1 MPAEIQGPGPAP
13 TAHNFRP
20 LPRWRRL
27 CGVPGIAI
35 IGAQWGDEGKGKV
48 TDALA
53 ENADFVVRY
62 QGGAN
67 AGHTVVA
74 HGKTFKLN
82 LLPTGVIHPQA
93 TNVLGDGMVIDAFR
107 FAEELVNIRA
117 EGIEPRL
124 LVSDKAH
131 LVLPHHKAVE
141 ARNNFVGTTKRGIGP
156 AYSDRARR
164 VGIRAGDLL
173 SEAVL
178 EERVETLLAEKPNST
193 REAGWDTPAKALD
206 DLYKMRDILAPFVA
220 DTGQRLREAIKHGK
234 KVLYEGAQA
243 TLLDLNYGDYPFVT
257 SSHPTVGGII
267 VGTGVS
273 HKAINKVY
281 GVAKA
286 YTTRV
291 GNGPF
296 PTELHGTEDEFLRQK
311 GGEFGVTTGRSRR
324 TGWLDLV
331 LLKYACEVNGF
342 DGLVLTKLDIL
353 SDFKTVK
360 IGIEHRPDGSV
371 KYEELEGWGNLAGL
385 SSREALPGSVIRF
398 IELIEEYTQVP
409 VVMFSTSPRREDTF
423 GAVSWV

>member
-1 MPAEIQGPGPAP
+1 M
-13 TAHNFRP
+13 
-20 LPRWRRL
+20 
-27 CGVPGIAI
+27 PGIAI

-53 ENADFVVRY
+53 EAADFVVRY

-93 TNVLGDGMVIDAFR
+93 TNVLGDGMVIDPYR
-107 FAEELVNIRA
+107 LAEELANVRS
-117 EGIEPRL
+117 EGLEPKI

-173 SEAVL
+173 SEKVL
-178 EERVETLLAEKPNST
+178 EERVETLLIEKPNST
-193 REAGWDTPAKALD
+193 KEAGWDSVGKALS
-206 DLYKMRDILAPFVA
+206 DLGQMRDILAPHVS
-220 DTGQRLREAIKHGK
+220 DTGAILREAIKNGK

-243 TLLDLNYGDYPFVT
+243 TLLDLNYGDYPYVT

-267 VGTGVS
+267 VGAGVN
-273 HKAINKVY
+273 HKGINKVY

-286 YTTRV
+286 YATRV

-296 PTELHGTEDEFLRQK
+296 PTELPEDEAEYLRQK
-311 GGEFGVTTGRSRR
+311 GGEFGVTTGRARR
-324 TGWLDLV
+324 TGWLDLP

-342 DGLVLTKLDIL
+342 DGLVLTKLDVL
-353 SDFKTVK
+353 SGFPKVK
-360 IGIEHRPDGSV
+360 VGVEHVADGV
-371 KYEELEGWGNLAGL
+371 RYEELEGWGELAGI
-385 SSREALPGSVIRF
+385 STREALPSSVLQL
-398 IELIEEYTQVP
+398 IELIESYTGVP
-409 VVMFSTSPRREDTF
+409 VVMFSTSPKREDTF

>member
-1 MPAEIQGPGPAP
+1 M
-13 TAHNFRP
+13 
-20 LPRWRRL
+20 
-27 CGVPGIAI
+27 PGIAI

-48 TDALA
+48 TDALG
-53 ENADFVVRY
+53 ESADFVVRF

-67 AGHTVVA
+67 AGHTVIA

-82 LLPTGVIHPQA
+82 LLPTGVIHPHA
-93 TNVLGDGMVIDAFR
+93 TNILGDGMVIDAFR
-107 FAEELVNIRA
+107 FEEEMTNIKA
-117 EGIEPRL
+117 EGLNPTVLI
-124 LVSDKAH
+124 SDKAH
-131 LVLPHHKAVE
+131 LVLPHHKVVE
-141 ARNNFVGTTKRGIGP
+141 GRNNFVGTTKRGIGP

-173 SEAVL
+173 SEETML
-178 EERVETLLAEKPNST
+178 ERVKTLLTEKPNST
-193 REAGWDTPAKALD
+193 KEAGWDTIENAMA
-206 DLYKMRDILAPFVA
+206 DLRKMAAIIAPHVA
-220 DTGQRLREAIKHGK
+220 DTGRLLREGIKHGK

-257 SSHPTVGGII
+257 SSHPSVGGII
-267 VGTGVS
+267 VGAGVS

-286 YTTRV
+286 YATRV

-296 PTELHGTEDEFLRQK
+296 PTELHGEEDEFLRQK

-331 LLKYACEVNGF
+331 LLKYACELNGF
-342 DGLVLTKLDIL
+342 DGIVLTKLDIL

-360 IGIEHRPDGSV
+360 VGVAHNPDGSV
-371 KYEELEGWGNLAGL
+371 EYKELPGWGDLSGL
-385 SSREALPGSVIRF
+385 STREQLPESVLKF
-398 IELIEEYTQVP
+398 IELIEEYTETP
-409 VVMFSTSPRREDTF
+409 VVMFSTSPKREDTF

>member
-1 MPAEIQGPGPAP
+1 M
-13 TAHNFRP
+13 
-20 LPRWRRL
+20 
-27 CGVPGIAI
+27 PGIAI

-74 HGKTFKLN
+74 QGKTFKLN

-93 TNVLGDGMVIDAFR
+93 ANVLGDGMVIDAFR
-107 FAEELVNIRA
+107 FAEEMGSIRA
-117 EGIEPRL
+117 EGLSPRV

-141 ARNNFVGTTKRGIGP
+141 ARNNFVGTTRRGIGP

-173 SEAVL
+173 NDKVL
-178 EERVETLLAEKPNST
+178 AERTLTLLTEKPNST
-193 REAGWDTPAKALD
+193 MEAGWDTPEKALAE
-206 DLYKMRDILAPFVA
+206 LYRMREILAPHIT
-220 DTGQRLREAIKHGK
+220 DTGGLLREAIKHGK
-234 KVLYEGAQA
+234 KVLFEGAQA
-243 TLLDLNYGDYPFVT
+243 TMLDLNYGDYPFVT
-257 SSHPTVGGII
+257 SSHPTVGGIL
-267 VGTGVS
+267 VGAGVS

-281 GVAKA
+281 GVVKA
-286 YTTRV
+286 YSTRV

-296 PTELHGTEDEFLRQK
+296 PTELFGQEDEFLRQK
-311 GGEFGVTTGRSRR
+311 GGEFGVTTGRARR

-353 SDFKTVK
+353 SDFPSVK
-360 IGIEHRPDGSV
+360 VGIEHRPDGSV
-371 KYEELEGWGNLAGL
+371 RYQEIPGWGDL
-385 SSREALPGSVIRF
+385 SGIRSREQLPESVKRLL
-398 IELIEEYTQVP
+398 ELIENFTQTP
-409 VVMFSTSPRREDTF
+409 VVMFSTSPKREDTF

>member
-1 MPAEIQGPGPAP
+1 M
-13 TAHNFRP
+13 
-20 LPRWRRL
+20 
-27 CGVPGIAI
+27 PGIAI

-74 HGKTFKLN
+74 QGQTFKLN

-107 FAEELVNIRA
+107 FAEELANIRG
-117 EGIEPRL
+117 EGLEPKI

-141 ARNNFVGTTKRGIGP
+141 SRNNFVGTTKRGIGP

-164 VGIRAGDLL
+164 VGIRVGDLL
-173 SEAVL
+173 SETVL
-178 EERVETLLAEKPNST
+178 AERVETLLAEKPNST
-193 REAGWDTPAKALD
+193 KEAGWDTREKALA
-206 DLYKMRDILAPFVA
+206 DLHRMRDILAPFIA
-220 DTGQRLREAIKHGK
+220 DTGHLLREAIKHGK
-234 KVLYEGAQA
+234 KVLFEGAQA
-243 TLLDLNYGDYPFVT
+243 TLLDLNYGDYPYVT
-257 SSHPTVGGII
+257 SSHPTVGGIL
-267 VGTGVS
+267 VGAGVN

-286 YTTRV
+286 YATRV

-296 PTELHGTEDEFLRQK
+296 PTELPEAEAEFLRQK
-311 GGEFGVTTGRSRR
+311 GGEFGVTTGRPRR

-342 DGLVLTKLDIL
+342 DGIVLTKLDIL
-353 SDFKTVK
+353 SGFPEIKV
-360 IGIEHRPDGSV
+360 GIEHRADGTV
-371 KYEELEGWGNLAGL
+371 RYEELQGWGELAGI
-385 SSREALPGSVIRF
+385 STREALPKGVLRL
-398 IELIEEYTQVP
+398 IELIEEYTQTP

>member
-1 MPAEIQGPGPAP
+1 M
-13 TAHNFRP
+13 
-20 LPRWRRL
+20 
-27 CGVPGIAI
+27 PGIAI

-67 AGHTVVA
+67 AGHTVIA

-107 FAEELVNIRA
+107 FAEEMHNIRA
-117 EGIEPRL
+117 EGLSPKV

-141 ARNNFVGTTKRGIGP
+141 ARNNFVGTTRRGIGP

-164 VGIRAGDLL
+164 IGIRAGDLL
-173 SEAVL
+173 SEGL
-178 EERVETLLAEKPNST
+178 LKERVDQLLTEKPNST
-193 REAGWDTPAKALD
+193 KEAGWNTPAKALT
-206 DLYKMRDILAPFVA
+206 DLHRMREILAPFVA
-220 DTGQRLREAIKHGK
+220 DTGRLLREAIKHGK
-234 KVLYEGAQA
+234 KVLFEGAQA
-243 TLLDLNYGDYPFVT
+243 TLLDLNYGDYPYVT

-267 VGTGVS
+267 IGTGVN
-273 HKAINKVY
+273 HKAVNKVY

-286 YTTRV
+286 YATRV

-296 PTELHGTEDEFLRQK
+296 PTELFGEEDEFLRQK
-311 GGEFGVTTGRSRR
+311 GGEFGVTTGRARR

-342 DGLVLTKLDIL
+342 DGLVLTKLDVL

-360 IGIEHRPDGSV
+360 VGLEHRPDGTV
-371 KYEELEGWGNLAGL
+371 KYEELPGWGNLSGIH
-385 SSREALPGSVIRF
+385 SREQLPASVRQF
-398 IELIEEYTQVP
+398 IELIEEYTETP

>member
-1 MPAEIQGPGPAP
+1 
-13 TAHNFRP
+13 
-20 LPRWRRL
+20 
-27 CGVPGIAI
+27 VPGIAI

-53 ENADFVVRY
+53 EHADFVVRY

-74 HGKTFKLN
+74 QGKTFRLN
-82 LLPTGVIHPQA
+82 LLPTGVIHPRA
-93 TNVLGDGMVIDAFR
+93 TNILGDGMVIDAFR
-107 FAEELVNIRA
+107 FAEEMQNIRA
-117 EGIEPRL
+117 EGLEPRV

-173 SEAVL
+173 NDSVL
-178 EERVETLLAEKPNST
+178 KERVDQLLTQKPNST
-193 REAGWDTPAKALD
+193 LEAGWDTSERALA
-206 DLYKMRDILAPFVA
+206 DLRRMGEILASHIS
-220 DTGQRLREAIKHGK
+220 DTGSLLRDAIKHGK
-234 KVLYEGAQA
+234 KVLFEGAQA
-243 TLLDLNYGDYPFVT
+243 TMLDLNYGDYPFVT
-257 SSHPTVGGII
+257 SSHPTVGGIM

-281 GVAKA
+281 GVVKA
-286 YTTRV
+286 YATRV

-296 PTELHGTEDEFLRQK
+296 PTELHGAEDEFLRQK
-311 GGEFGVTTGRSRR
+311 GGEFGVTTGRARR

-353 SDFKTVK
+353 SDFPVVK
-360 IGIEHRPDGSV
+360 IGVEHLPGGAV
-371 KYEELEGWGNLAGL
+371 KYEELPGWGNLAGIH
-385 SSREALPGSVIRF
+385 SREQLPASVQRF
-398 IELIEEYTQVP
+398 IELIEGYTETP

>member
-1 MPAEIQGPGPAP
+1 M
-13 TAHNFRP
+13 
-20 LPRWRRL
+20 
-27 CGVPGIAI
+27 PGIAI

-53 ENADFVVRY
+53 EDADFVVRY

-74 HGKTFKLN
+74 QGKTFKLN

-93 TNVLGDGMVIDAFR
+93 TNVLGDGMVIDAYR
-107 FAEELVNIRA
+107 FAEEMHNIRA
-117 EGIEPRL
+117 QGLNPRV

-131 LVLPHHKAVE
+131 LVLPHHKLVE

-173 SEAVL
+173 DEAVL
-178 EERVETLLAEKPNST
+178 KERVQTLLTEKPNST
-193 REAGWDTPAKALD
+193 KEAGWDTPEKALA
-206 DLYKMRDILAPFVA
+206 DLYRMREMLAPHIA
-220 DTGQRLREAIKHGK
+220 DTGQLLREALKQGK
-234 KVLYEGAQA
+234 KVLFEGAQA
-243 TLLDLNYGDYPFVT
+243 TLLDLNYGDYPYVT

-286 YTTRV
+286 YATRV

-296 PTELHGTEDEFLRQK
+296 PTELFGQENEYLRQK
-311 GGEFGVTTGRSRR
+311 GGEFGVTTGRARR

-342 DGLVLTKLDIL
+342 DGLVLTKLDVL
-353 SDFKTVK
+353 SGFPVVK
-360 IGIEHRPDGSV
+360 VGVEHRPDGSV
-371 KYEELEGWGNLAGL
+371 KYVEIPGWGNLEGIR
-385 SSREALPGSVIRF
+385 SREGLPSSVKHF
-398 IELIEEYTQVP
+398 IELIEDYTQTP

>member
-1 MPAEIQGPGPAP
+1 M
-13 TAHNFRP
+13 
-20 LPRWRRL
+20 
-27 CGVPGIAI
+27 PGIAI

-74 HGKTFKLN
+74 QGKTFRLN
-82 LLPTGVIHPQA
+82 LLPTGVIHPRA
-93 TNVLGDGMVIDAFR
+93 TNILGDGMVIDAFR
-107 FAEELVNIRA
+107 FAEEMQNIRA
-117 EGIEPRL
+117 EGLEPRV

-173 SEAVL
+173 NDSVL
-178 EERVETLLAEKPNST
+178 KERVDQLLTQKPNST
-193 REAGWDTPAKALD
+193 LEAGWDTPERALA
-206 DLYKMRDILAPFVA
+206 DLRRMGEILASHIS
-220 DTGQRLREAIKHGK
+220 DTGSLLRNAIKHGK
-234 KVLYEGAQA
+234 KVLFEGAQA
-243 TLLDLNYGDYPFVT
+243 TMLDLNYGDYPFVT
-257 SSHPTVGGII
+257 SSHPTVGGIM

-281 GVAKA
+281 GVVKA
-286 YTTRV
+286 YATRV

-296 PTELHGTEDEFLRQK
+296 PTELHGAEDEFLRQK
-311 GGEFGVTTGRSRR
+311 GGEFGVTTGRARR

-353 SDFKTVK
+353 SDFPVVK
-360 IGIEHRPDGSV
+360 IGVEHLPGGAV
-371 KYEELEGWGNLAGL
+371 KYEELPGWGNLAGIH
-385 SSREALPGSVIRF
+385 SREQLPASVQRF
-398 IELIEEYTQVP
+398 IELIEGYTETP

>member
-1 MPAEIQGPGPAP
+1 M
-13 TAHNFRP
+13 
-20 LPRWRRL
+20 
-27 CGVPGIAI
+27 PGIAI

-53 ENADFVVRY
+53 QDADFVVRY

-67 AGHTVVA
+67 AGHTVIA

-107 FAEELVNIRA
+107 FAEEMRAIRA
-117 EGIEPRL
+117 EGLEPRV
-124 LVSDKAH
+124 LVSEKAH
-131 LVLPHHKAVE
+131 LVLPHHKHVE
-141 ARNNFVGTTKRGIGP
+141 SRHNFVGTTKRGIGP

-173 SEAVL
+173 DDAVL
-178 EERVETLLAEKPNST
+178 RERLETLLIEKPNST
-193 REAGWDTPAKALD
+193 REAGWDSLEKALA
-206 DLYKMRDILAPFVA
+206 DLERMRDILAPHIA
-220 DTGQRLREAIKHGK
+220 DTGKLLREAIRQGK

-243 TLLDLNYGDYPFVT
+243 TLLDLNYGDYPYVT

-267 VGTGVS
+267 VGAGVN
-273 HKAINKVY
+273 HKGINKVY

-286 YTTRV
+286 YATRV

-296 PTELHGTEDEFLRQK
+296 PTELPEEEAEYLRQK
-311 GGEFGVTTGRSRR
+311 GGEFGVTTGRPRR
-324 TGWLDLV
+324 TGWLDLP

-342 DGLVLTKLDIL
+342 DGLVLTKLDVL
-353 SDFKTVK
+353 SGFPRVK
-360 IGIEHRPDGSV
+360 VGVEHTPGGVR
-371 KYEELEGWGNLAGL
+371 YEELEGWGELAGIK
-385 SSREALPGSVIRF
+385 SREALPKSVLKL
-398 IELIEEYTQVP
+398 IEMIEEYTGVP

>member
-1 MPAEIQGPGPAP
+1 M
-13 TAHNFRP
+13 
-20 LPRWRRL
+20 
-27 CGVPGIAI
+27 PGIAI

-74 HGKTFKLN
+74 QGKTFRLN
-82 LLPTGVIHPQA
+82 LLPTGVIHPRA
-93 TNVLGDGMVIDAFR
+93 TNILGDGMVIDAFR
-107 FAEELVNIRA
+107 FAEEMQNIRA
-117 EGIEPRL
+117 EGLEPRV

-173 SEAVL
+173 NDSVL
-178 EERVETLLAEKPNST
+178 KERVDQLLTQKPNST
-193 REAGWDTPAKALD
+193 LEAGWDTSERALA
-206 DLYKMRDILAPFVA
+206 DLRRMGEILASHIS
-220 DTGQRLREAIKHGK
+220 DTGSLLRNAIKHGK
-234 KVLYEGAQA
+234 KVLFEGAQA
-243 TLLDLNYGDYPFVT
+243 TMLDLNYGDYPFVT

-281 GVAKA
+281 GVVKA
-286 YTTRV
+286 YATRV

-296 PTELHGTEDEFLRQK
+296 PTELHGAEDEFLRQK
-311 GGEFGVTTGRSRR
+311 GGEFGVTTGRARR

-353 SDFKTVK
+353 SDFPVVK
-360 IGIEHRPDGSV
+360 IGVEHLPGGTV
-371 KYEELEGWGNLAGL
+371 KYEELPGWGNLAGIH
-385 SSREALPGSVIRF
+385 SREQLPASVQRF
-398 IELIEEYTQVP
+398 IELIEVYTETP

>member
-1 MPAEIQGPGPAP
+1 M
-13 TAHNFRP
+13 
-20 LPRWRRL
+20 
-27 CGVPGIAI
+27 PGIAI

-74 HGKTFKLN
+74 QGKTFKLN

-93 TNVLGDGMVIDAFR
+93 ANVLGDGMVIDAFR
-107 FAEELVNIRA
+107 FAEEMGSIRA
-117 EGIEPRL
+117 EGLSPRV

-141 ARNNFVGTTKRGIGP
+141 ARNNFVGTTRRGIGP

-173 SEAVL
+173 NDKVL
-178 EERVETLLAEKPNST
+178 AERTLTLLTEKPNST
-193 REAGWDTPAKALD
+193 REAGWDTPEKALAE
-206 DLYKMRDILAPFVA
+206 LYRMREILAPHIT
-220 DTGQRLREAIKHGK
+220 DTGGLLREAIKHGK
-234 KVLYEGAQA
+234 KVLFEGAQA
-243 TLLDLNYGDYPFVT
+243 TMLDLNYGDYPFVT
-257 SSHPTVGGII
+257 SSHPTVGGIL
-267 VGTGVS
+267 VGAGVS

-281 GVAKA
+281 GVVKA
-286 YTTRV
+286 YSTRV

-296 PTELHGTEDEFLRQK
+296 PTELFGQEDEFLRQK
-311 GGEFGVTTGRSRR
+311 GGEFGVTTGRARR

-353 SDFKTVK
+353 SDFPSVK
-360 IGIEHRPDGSV
+360 VGIEHRPDGSV
-371 KYEELEGWGNLAGL
+371 RYQEIPGWGDL
-385 SSREALPGSVIRF
+385 SGIRSREQLPESVKRLL
-398 IELIEEYTQVP
+398 ELIENFTQTP
-409 VVMFSTSPRREDTF
+409 VVMFSTSPKREDTF

>member
-1 MPAEIQGPGPAP
+1 MGFALSAFG
-13 TAHNFRP
+13 FR
-20 LPRWRRL
+20 LYL
-27 CGVPGIAI
+27 VPGIAI

-74 HGKTFKLN
+74 QGKTFKLN

-93 TNVLGDGMVIDAFR
+93 TNILGDGMVIDAFR
-107 FAEELVNIRA
+107 FAEEMQNIRA
-117 EGIEPRL
+117 EGLEPRV

-131 LVLPHHKAVE
+131 LVLPHHKHVE
-141 ARNNFVGTTKRGIGP
+141 SRNNFVGTTKRGIGP

-173 SEAVL
+173 NEAVL
-178 EERVETLLAEKPNST
+178 RERVETLLTEKPNST
-193 REAGWDTPAKALD
+193 REAGWDTPAKALA
-206 DLYKMRDILAPFVA
+206 DLERMREILAPHIA
-220 DTGQRLREAIKHGK
+220 DTGHLLREAIKHGK
-234 KVLYEGAQA
+234 KVLFEGAQA
-243 TLLDLNYGDYPFVT
+243 TLLDLNYGDYPYVT

-267 VGTGVS
+267 VGTGVN

-286 YTTRV
+286 YATRV

-296 PTELHGTEDEFLRQK
+296 PTELHGEEDEFLRQK
-311 GGEFGVTTGRSRR
+311 GGEFGVTTGRARR

-342 DGLVLTKLDIL
+342 DGLVITKLDVL
-353 SDFKTVK
+353 SGFPTVK
-360 IGIEHRPDGSV
+360 VGVEHLPDGSV
-371 KYEELEGWGNLAGL
+371 KYEAIPGWGDL
-385 SSREALPGSVIRF
+385 SGIGSREQLPASVKRF
-398 IELIEEYTQVP
+398 IELIEDYTQTP

>member
-1 MPAEIQGPGPAP
+1 M
-13 TAHNFRP
+13 
-20 LPRWRRL
+20 
-27 CGVPGIAI
+27 PGIAI

-53 ENADFVVRY
+53 QDADFVVRY

-67 AGHTVVA
+67 AGHTVIA

-107 FAEELVNIRA
+107 FAEEMTAIRA
-117 EGIEPRL
+117 EGLEPRV
-124 LVSDKAH
+124 LVSEKAH
-131 LVLPHHKAVE
+131 LVLPHHKHVE
-141 ARNNFVGTTKRGIGP
+141 SRHNFVGTTKRGIGP

-173 SEAVL
+173 DDAVL
-178 EERVETLLAEKPNST
+178 RERLETLLIEKPNST
-193 REAGWDTPAKALD
+193 REAGWDSPEKALA
-206 DLYKMRDILAPFVA
+206 DLERMREILAPHIA
-220 DTGQRLREAIKHGK
+220 DTGKLLREAIRQGK

-243 TLLDLNYGDYPFVT
+243 TLLDLNYGDYPYVT

-267 VGTGVS
+267 VGAGVN
-273 HKAINKVY
+273 HKGINKVY

-286 YTTRV
+286 YATRV

-296 PTELHGTEDEFLRQK
+296 PTELPEEEAEYLRQK
-311 GGEFGVTTGRSRR
+311 GGEFGVTTGRPRR
-324 TGWLDLV
+324 TGWLDLP

-342 DGLVLTKLDIL
+342 DGLVLTKLDVL
-353 SDFKTVK
+353 SGFPKVK
-360 IGIEHRPDGSV
+360 VGVEHTPGGVR
-371 KYEELEGWGNLAGL
+371 YEELEGWGELAGIK
-385 SSREALPGSVIRF
+385 SREALPRSVLKL
-398 IELIEEYTQVP
+398 IEMIEEYTGVP

>member
-1 MPAEIQGPGPAP
+1 
-13 TAHNFRP
+13 
-20 LPRWRRL
+20 
-27 CGVPGIAI
+27 VPGIAI

-74 HGKTFKLN
+74 QGKTFKLN

-93 TNVLGDGMVIDAFR
+93 ANVLGDGMVIDAFR
-107 FAEELVNIRA
+107 FVEEMGSIRA
-117 EGIEPRL
+117 EGLSPRV

-141 ARNNFVGTTKRGIGP
+141 ARNNFVGTTRRGIGP

-173 SEAVL
+173 NDKVL
-178 EERVETLLAEKPNST
+178 AERTLTLLTEKPNST
-193 REAGWDTPAKALD
+193 REAGWDTPEKALAE
-206 DLYKMRDILAPFVA
+206 LYRMREILAPHIT
-220 DTGQRLREAIKHGK
+220 DTGGLLREAIKHGK
-234 KVLYEGAQA
+234 KVLFEGAQA
-243 TLLDLNYGDYPFVT
+243 TMLDLNYGDYPFVT
-257 SSHPTVGGII
+257 SSHPTVGGIL
-267 VGTGVS
+267 VGAGVS

-281 GVAKA
+281 GVVKA
-286 YTTRV
+286 YSTRV

-296 PTELHGTEDEFLRQK
+296 PTELFGQEDEFLRQK
-311 GGEFGVTTGRSRR
+311 GGEFGVTTGRARR

-353 SDFKTVK
+353 SDFPSVK
-360 IGIEHRPDGSV
+360 VGIEHRPDGSV
-371 KYEELEGWGNLAGL
+371 RYQEIPGWGDL
-385 SSREALPGSVIRF
+385 SGIRSREQLPESVKRLL
-398 IELIEEYTQVP
+398 ELIENFTQTP
-409 VVMFSTSPRREDTF
+409 VVMFSTSPKREDTF

>member
-1 MPAEIQGPGPAP
+1 MG
-13 TAHNFRP
+13 FR
-20 LPRWRRL
+20 LWALGLKLRH
-27 CGVPGIAI
+27 VPGIAI

-67 AGHTVVA
+67 AGHTVIA
-74 HGKTFKLN
+74 QGKTFKLN

-93 TNVLGDGMVIDAFR
+93 TNILGDGMVIDAFR
-107 FAEELVNIRA
+107 FAEEIQSIRS
-117 EGIEPRL
+117 EGLEPKV

-173 SEAVL
+173 NDAVL
-178 EERVETLLAEKPNST
+178 KERVETLLVEKPNST
-193 REAGWDTPAKALD
+193 REAGWDTAEKALA
-206 DLYKMRDILAPFVA
+206 DLRKMQEILAPHVT
-220 DTGQRLREAIKHGK
+220 DTGHQLREGIKAGK

-243 TLLDLNYGDYPFVT
+243 TMLDLNYGDYPYVT

-267 VGTGVS
+267 VGTGVN

-286 YTTRV
+286 YATRV

-296 PTELHGTEDEFLRQK
+296 PTELHGEEDEFLRQK
-311 GGEFGVTTGRSRR
+311 GGEFGVTTGRARR
-324 TGWLDLV
+324 TGWLDAV

-353 SDFKTVK
+353 ADFPTVK
-360 IGIEHRPDGSV
+360 IGVEHRSDGTV
-371 KYEELEGWGNLAGL
+371 KYEEVEGWGNLSGL
-385 SSREALPGSVIRF
+385 SSREQLPKSVIRF
-398 IELIEEYTQVP
+398 IEIIEEYTQTP
-409 VVMFSTSPRREDTF
+409 VVMFSTSPKREDTF

>member
-1 MPAEIQGPGPAP
+1 M
-13 TAHNFRP
+13 
-20 LPRWRRL
+20 
-27 CGVPGIAI
+27 PGIAI

-74 HGKTFKLN
+74 QGKTFKLN
-82 LLPTGVIHPQA
+82 LLPTGVFHSQA
-93 TNVLGDGMVIDAFR
+93 TNILGDGMVIDVFR
-107 FAEELVNIRA
+107 FAEEMHNIRA
-117 EGIEPRL
+117 EGLQPKVL
-124 LVSDKAH
+124 ASDKAH

-141 ARNNFVGTTKRGIGP
+141 ARNNFVGTTRRGIGP

-173 SEAVL
+173 NDSL
-178 EERVETLLAEKPNST
+178 LRERVDQLLTEKPNST
-193 REAGWDTPAKALD
+193 REAGWKTPEKALAE
-206 DLYKMRDILAPFVA
+206 LRKMREILAPHIT
-220 DTGQRLREAIKHGK
+220 DTGSLLRGAIKHGK
-234 KVLYEGAQA
+234 KVLFEGAQA

-267 VGTGVS
+267 VGTGVN

-281 GVAKA
+281 GVTKA
-286 YTTRV
+286 YATRV

-296 PTELHGTEDEFLRQK
+296 PTELRGEEDEFLRQK
-311 GGEFGVTTGRSRR
+311 GGEFGATTGRARR

-353 SDFKTVK
+353 SDFPVVK
-360 IGIEHRPDGSV
+360 IGVEHLPNGTV
-371 KYEELEGWGNLAGL
+371 KYEELPGWGNLAGIH
-385 SSREALPGSVIRF
+385 SREQLPASVKRF
-398 IELIEEYTQVP
+398 IELIEAYTETP

>member
-1 MPAEIQGPGPAP
+1 M
-13 TAHNFRP
+13 
-20 LPRWRRL
+20 
-27 CGVPGIAI
+27 PGIAI

-53 ENADFVVRY
+53 QDADYVVRY

-74 HGKTFKLN
+74 QGKTFKLN

-107 FAEELVNIRA
+107 FAEEWAQIRA
-117 EGIEPRL
+117 EGLEPKI

-141 ARNNFVGTTKRGIGP
+141 SRNNFVGTTKRGIGP

-173 SEAVL
+173 DDAVL
-178 EERVETLLAEKPNST
+178 TERVETLLVEKPNST
-193 REAGWDTPAKALD
+193 KEAGWDTPEKALA
-206 DLYKMRDILAPFVA
+206 DLRRMREILAPFVA
-220 DTGQRLREAIKHGK
+220 DTGHLLREAIRHGK
-234 KVLYEGAQA
+234 KVLFEGAQA
-243 TLLDLNYGDYPFVT
+243 TLLDLNYGDYPYVT
-257 SSHPTVGGII
+257 SSHPTVGGIL
-267 VGTGVS
+267 VGAGVN

-286 YTTRV
+286 YATRV

-296 PTELHGTEDEFLRQK
+296 PTELPQAEAEHLRQK
-311 GGEFGVTTGRSRR
+311 GGEFGVTTGRPRR

-342 DGLVLTKLDIL
+342 DGLVLTKLDVL
-353 SDFKTVK
+353 SGFPKIK

-371 KYEELEGWGNLAGL
+371 RYAELEGWGELAGI
-385 SSREALPGSVIRF
+385 STREALPGSVLRL
-398 IELIEEYTQVP
+398 IELIEDYTQTP

>member
-1 MPAEIQGPGPAP
+1 
-13 TAHNFRP
+13 
-20 LPRWRRL
+20 
-27 CGVPGIAI
+27 VPGIAI

-74 HGKTFKLN
+74 QGKTFKLN

-93 TNVLGDGMVIDAFR
+93 ANVLGDGMVIDAFR
-107 FAEELVNIRA
+107 FAEEMGSIRA
-117 EGIEPRL
+117 EGLSPRV

-141 ARNNFVGTTKRGIGP
+141 ARNNFVGTTRRGIGP

-173 SEAVL
+173 NDKVL
-178 EERVETLLAEKPNST
+178 AERTLTLLTEKPNST
-193 REAGWDTPAKALD
+193 MEAGWDTPEKALAE
-206 DLYKMRDILAPFVA
+206 LYRMREILAPHIT
-220 DTGQRLREAIKHGK
+220 DTGGLLREAIKHGK
-234 KVLYEGAQA
+234 KVLFEGAQA
-243 TLLDLNYGDYPFVT
+243 TMLDLNYGDYPFVT
-257 SSHPTVGGII
+257 SSHPTVGGIL
-267 VGTGVS
+267 VGAGVS

-281 GVAKA
+281 GVVKA
-286 YTTRV
+286 YSTRV

-296 PTELHGTEDEFLRQK
+296 PTELFGQEDEFLRQK
-311 GGEFGVTTGRSRR
+311 GGEFGVTTGRARR

-353 SDFKTVK
+353 SDFPSVK
-360 IGIEHRPDGSV
+360 VGIEHRPDGSV
-371 KYEELEGWGNLAGL
+371 RYQEIPGWGDL
-385 SSREALPGSVIRF
+385 SGIRSREQLPESVKRLL
-398 IELIEEYTQVP
+398 ELIENFTQTP
-409 VVMFSTSPRREDTF
+409 VVMFSTSPKREDTF

>member
-1 MPAEIQGPGPAP
+1 MP
-13 TAHNFRP
+13 
-20 LPRWRRL
+20 
-27 CGVPGIAI
+27 GVAI

-74 HGKTFKLN
+74 QGKTFKLN

-93 TNVLGDGMVIDAFR
+93 TNILGDGMVIDVFR
-107 FAEELVNIRA
+107 FAEEMQNMHA
-117 EGIEPRL
+117 EGLQPQV

-131 LVLPHHKAVE
+131 LVLPHHKVVE

-173 SEAVL
+173 SDQVL
-178 EERVETLLAEKPNST
+178 AERVETLLTEKPNST
-193 REAGWDTPAKALD
+193 KEAGWDTPEKALA
-206 DLYKMRDILAPFVA
+206 DLHKMREILASHVT
-220 DTGQRLREAIKHGK
+220 DTGSLLREAIKHGR

-243 TLLDLNYGDYPFVT
+243 TLLDVNYGDYPYVT

-267 VGTGVS
+267 VGTGVN

-286 YTTRV
+286 YATRV

-296 PTELHGTEDEFLRQK
+296 PTELHGEEDEFLRQK
-311 GGEFGVTTGRSRR
+311 GGEFGVTTGRARR

-353 SDFKTVK
+353 SDFPSVK
-360 IGIEHRPDGSV
+360 IGVEHRPDGSV
-371 KYEELEGWGNLAGL
+371 KYEELPGWGDL
-385 SSREALPGSVIRF
+385 SGIHSREGLPPGVKRF
-398 IELIEEYTQVP
+398 VELIEEYTETP